1 MAIGDYCTQ
10 MAPDGSGHEAC
21 GAACLAS
28 CALSNGWESD
38 PWELTQVISHKY
50 GIQDRGATSEQL
62 IQAGADYQLDGSKW
76 YAWSEAEAQML
87 AGGAVLCLL
96 DNSRLVPRPY
106 PSGTGWNAMHW
117 IRVLRVV
124 ENGRMVY
131 AYDPLTYMYQP
142 DGSVYQNPT
151 VVTQESLWEAIMAT
165 GYPEAGVIFLSLN
178 YRNLNDI
185 S

>member
-28 CALSNGWESD
+28 CALSNGWQSD
-38 PWELTQVISHKY
+38 PWQLTKEIAITY
-50 GIQDRGATSEQL
+50 GIVDRGATSAQL
-62 IQAGADYQLDGSKW
+62 INAAHDYNLDGKLW
-76 YAWSEAEAQML
+76 YSWDEAKVEL
-87 AGGAVLCLL
+87 AAGNAVLCLL
-96 DNSRLVPRPY
+96 DNSRLSPRPY

-117 IRVLRVV
+117 IRILAVV
-124 ENGRMVY
+124 EGGRMVY

-151 VVTQESLWEAIMAT
+151 VVTQDSLWQGIMAT
-165 GYPEAGVIFLSLN
+165 GYPEAGVILMSREG
-178 YRNLNDI
+178 RNLNDI
-185 S
+185 R

>member
-28 CALSNGWESD
+28 CALSNGWQSD
-38 PWELTQVISHKY
+38 PWQLTVQIAVQY
-50 GIQDRGATSEQL
+50 GIANVGATSDQL
-62 IQAGADYQLDGSKW
+62 IAAGGDFDLDGSKW
-76 YAWSEAEAQML
+76 YAWSEADAQMH

-106 PSGTGWNAMHW
+106 PNGSGWNAMHW
-117 IRVLRVV
+117 IRILAVV
-124 ENGRMVY
+124 ENGKMVY

-165 GYPEAGVIFLSLN
+165 GYPEAGVIFLSTLG
-178 YRNLNDI
+178 RNLNDI
-185 S
+185 R